1 MQRLLGQ
8 HMTSVG
14 GSLTPLLLPTLV
26 VVRLGATSNAYF
38 YITWMVGGAFF
49 MVSPSVASSLF
60 AEGMRVGSDL
70 RDVTARAMKVIVML
84 LLPAMAAMVLG
95 GRFVLGL
102 FGASYATA
110 GYGLLVLLAASA
122 LPDAVS
128 NVAVAICR
136 VTNHLGY
143 STVLNLGILV
153 VTLAAAWVL
162 MPSLGIAGAGAAW
175 LGAQLIGAAA
185 SLPAYLQ
192 VIRRPSRSQAARR
205 THTVPGPDRTA
216 ASRGIHSSAVTG
228 RPRPSEVA

>member
-1 MQRLLGQ
+1 M
-8 HMTSVG
+8 
-14 GSLTPLLLPTLV
+14 TPLLLPILV

-84 LLPAMAAMVLG
+84 LVPAMAVMIAG
-95 GRFVLGL
+95 GRLVLGL

-136 VTNHLGY
+136 VTNRLGY
-143 STVLNLGILV
+143 STMLNLGILI
-153 VTLAAAWVL
+153 VTLVAAWVL

-175 LGAQLIGAAA
+175 LGAQVIGAVV

-192 VIRRPSRSQAARR
+192 IIRHPWPSRVGRR
-205 THTVPGPDRTA
+205 MHAVPAPGRTA
-216 ASRGIHSSAVTG
+216 ASRAIHANAVTGPPHSHAVTG
-228 RPRPSEVA
+228 RPRSSEVA